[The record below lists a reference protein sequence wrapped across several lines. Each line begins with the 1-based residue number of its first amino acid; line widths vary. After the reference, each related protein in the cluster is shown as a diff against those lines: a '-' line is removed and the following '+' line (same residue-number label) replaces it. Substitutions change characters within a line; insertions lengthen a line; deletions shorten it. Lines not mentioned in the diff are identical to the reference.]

1 MIKAIITDF
10 DGTVADTFE
19 ANYQSYRDVFV
30 SEGLT
35 LGREQYRE
43 CYGLRF
49 DSFMERMGISDAD
62 MRERIRHGKAER
74 YPNHFDLVKPNK
86 IIIRLIE
93 RSKESGVATA
103 IASTARRENLER
115 ALQYLGIEGLFD
127 VVVAGEAVRKGKPDP
142 EIYQTCMSLLGVSPE
157 ETLIFEDSETGLAAA
172 ERSGAAYLK
181 ITQNFFE

>member
-19 ANYQSYRDVFV
+19 ANYQAYREAF
-30 SEGLT
+30 SFEGLT

-49 DSFMERMGISDAD
+49 DGFMERMNITDAA
-62 MRERIRHGKAER
+62 MRDRIRDGKAAR
-74 YPNHFDLVKPNK
+74 YPSHFDLMRPNRTL
-86 IIIRLIE
+86 IDLIE
-93 RSKESGVATA
+93 RAKISGVTTA
-103 IASTARRENLER
+103 IASTARKENLER

-127 VVVAGEAVRKGKPDP
+127 VVVAGDAVRKGKPDP
-142 EIYQTCMSLLGVSPE
+142 EIYQTCMRLLCVGPE
-157 ETLIFEDSETGLAAA
+157 ETLIFEDSGTGLTAA
-172 ERSGAAYLK
+172 ERSGAAYFK

>member
-19 ANYQSYRDVFV
+19 ANYQSYKEVFAN
-30 SEGLT
+30 EGVT
-35 LGREQYRE
+35 LVREQYRE

-49 DSFMERMGISDAD
+49 DAFMERMGISDAVV
-62 MRERIRHGKAER
+62 RERIRHGKAER
-74 YPNHFDLVKPNK
+74 YPTHFDLVRPNK
-86 IIIRLIE
+86 TLISLIE
-93 RSKESGVATA
+93 RSKKSGVATA
-103 IASTARRENLER
+103 IASTARKENLER
-115 ALQYLGIEGLFD
+115 VLKHLDVEMFFD

-142 EIYQTCMSLLGVSPE
+142 EIYQTCMSLLDVRPE

-172 ERSGAAYLK
+172 ECSGAAYFK